1 MRRFWYDE
9 GNHVDEYGAWGRKAR
24 RCMVIKTLE
33 FARWPARGL
42 INKKAK
48 CTLPALDTQLFL
60 AKLINKNKIIN

>member
-1 MRRFWYDE
+1 MSMERGVERHDA
-9 GNHVDEYGAWGRKAR
+9 AWLLKPKSWLDGR
-24 RCMVIKTLE
+24 
-33 FARWPARGL
+33 RGL